1 MKALYSSLHCPHCGS
16 SSFELV
22 KEDVFLCDYC
32 NQKFNYDL
40 NEIEFTS
47 ENKVFIQE
55 LKDTF
60 CQKINDL
67 ESEKAFYKQKVIHYS
82 KLANSKK
89 VSRILLVLSILSL
102 SVSYGVMG
110 LFFISFLIPLIL
122 SLALFGSFIFV
133 RKKENKKYKEYMPMA
148 SYYASKVVSLE
159 DEITVY
165 TKLLSKLTK

>member
-40 NEIEFTS
+40 DEIEFTS

-60 CQKINDL
+60 YQEVIKL
-67 ESEKAFYKQKVIHYS
+67 QSEKAFYKQKVIHYS

-89 VSRILLVLSILSL
+89 ISRTFLILGLISISVAFTGLGIISLLSL
-102 SVSYGVMG
+102 PLSA
-110 LFFISFLIPLIL
+110 LFFVAFIP
-122 SLALFGSFIFV
+122 A
-133 RKKENKKYKEYMPMA
+133 RKKENKKYKEYMPEA

-159 DEITVY
+159 DEIAVY